1 MKKIDAAW
9 YALLLALGLT
19 GAILIEIVP
28 QSMLATNL
36 VYGNF

>member
-1 MKKIDAAW
+1 MKIADAAL

-28 QSMLATNL
+28 QYMLATNL